1 MSSLGGAEH
10 FNGSSVS
17 VRCAEVDLHTYIHS
31 DHQIVCVRSALKM
44 IHVTNTSLYMTHDI
58 LLKIHE
64 FKIFY
69 DEFKVAEI
77 FSLWLISDFSL

>member
-31 DHQIVCVRSALKM
+31 NHQIVCVRSALKM

-64 FKIFY
+64 FKI